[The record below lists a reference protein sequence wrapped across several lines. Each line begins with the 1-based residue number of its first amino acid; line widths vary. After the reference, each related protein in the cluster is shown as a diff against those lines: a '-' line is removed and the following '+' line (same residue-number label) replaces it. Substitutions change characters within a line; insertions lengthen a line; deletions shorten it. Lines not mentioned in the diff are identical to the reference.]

1 MILDAIVAHKK
12 RELEIARQSI
22 SLAQLEAIGAKRQA
36 PVDFSAA
43 LGQPGV
49 GIIAEVKRA
58 SPSRGEF
65 ALDREP
71 EELAQIYTA
80 SGAVAVSVLTDQQF
94 FRGKLDFLSRI
105 RSRLSATVGSPCP
118 YPLLRKDFLID
129 PYQVFESY
137 AYGADAI
144 LLIVAILSDAML
156 RELLELSRDLRMS
169 ALVEV
174 HNASELARA
183 MANGAEI
190 VGINNRDL
198 RDFSVDL
205 EVFGRLAPSLPNNTI
220 AVAESG
226 VHSPDDVRR
235 LSRMGADAVLVGEAL
250 VTAADVG
257 RKVSEL
263 VGAGE
268 QLSGIQRIREFEG

>member
-1 MILDAIVAHKK
+1 MILDVIVANKK

-22 SLAQLEAIGAKRQA
+22 SLDQLEALGAKRQA
-36 PVDFSAA
+36 PVDFGAA

-49 GIIAEVKRA
+49 GVIAEVKRA

-71 EELAQIYTA
+71 EQLAEIYAA
-80 SGAVAVSVLTDQQF
+80 SGAVAVSVLTDQKY
-94 FRGKLDFLSRI
+94 FRGQLDYLARI
-105 RSRLSATVGSPCP
+105 RSRLSAKTGDLCP
-118 YPLLRKDFLID
+118 IPLLRKDFVID
-129 PYQVFESY
+129 RYQVVESY
-137 AYGADAI
+137 ASAADAI
-144 LLIVAILSDAML
+144 LLIVAILSDAKL
-156 RELLELSRDLRMS
+156 RELLEVSRDLRMG

-183 MANGAEI
+183 LANGAEI

-205 EVFGRLAPSLPNNTI
+205 ETFGRLAPLLPRKII

-226 VHSPDDVRR
+226 IHNREDVRR
-235 LSRMGADAVLVGEAL
+235 LGKMGADAVLVGEAL
-250 VTAADVG
+250 VVAPDVG
-257 RKVSEL
+257 RKVREL
-263 VGAGE
+263 VGAGK
-268 QLSGIQRIREFEG
+268 QLKNPEDARS

>member
-71 EELAQIYTA
+71 EELAQIYATN
-80 SGAVAVSVLTDQQF
+80 GAVAVSVLTDQRY
-94 FRGKLDFLSRI
+94 FRGHVDYLSHI
-105 RSRLSATVGSPCP
+105 RSRLPAKVGNPCP
-118 YPLLRKDFLID
+118 CPLLRKDFLIA
-129 PYQVFESY
+129 PYQVVESY

-156 RELLELSRDLRMS
+156 REMLEVSRDLRMS

-183 MANGAEI
+183 LANGGEI

-198 RDFSVDL
+198 TDFTVNL
-205 EVFGRLAPSLPNNTI
+205 ETFGRLAPLLPSNII

-226 VHSPDDVRR
+226 VHNPEDVRR
-235 LSRMGADAVLVGEAL
+235 LGAMGADAVLVGEAL
-250 VTAADVG
+250 VVAPDVG
-257 RKVSEL
+257 RKVREL
-263 VGAGE
+263 VSAGK
-268 QLSGIQRIREFEG
+268 QLKNPEDTGS